1 MSNTHTC
8 QSCGLKHPKVEC
20 SGIQHCPNPLCRGSG
35 GAWFRTTLDSYEE
48 LKDGRHMVN
57 NEEWLMKGTAY
68 IGRIKDAAL
77 TKAAYRS
84 GAKLAMSTKP

>member
-1 MSNTHTC
+1 MVVH
-8 QSCGLKHPKVEC
+8 G
-20 SGIQHCPNPLCRGSG
+20 
-35 GAWFRTTLDSYEE
+35 DSYEE

-57 NEEWLMKGTAY
+57 NEEWLTKGTNY
-68 IGRIKDAAL
+68 ISLIKDPAI